1 MTDEFYQPKEFSRD
15 KLRVLLRLDLSKMP
29 PNPNMRRADGDFPAR
44 MGEAVRTRAASSTRR
59 SATLRTRGTTETL
72 RQMYF
77 EAIKWALRL
86 TEGDATPR
94 PQPKD

>member
-1 MTDEFYQPKEFSRD
+1 
-15 KLRVLLRLDLSKMP
+15 
-29 PNPNMRRADGDFPAR
+29 MRRADGDFPLAWAKLTAR
-44 MGEAVRTRAASSTRR
+44 AGIFYSSLGHAADTWDNRDV
-59 SATLRTRGTTETL
+59 AE
-72 RQMYF
+72 MYF